1 VICKMAI
8 LIVALAALLPVAAQ
22 TETLPSEQSGGSA
35 SNAQPDRPCH
45 PTYPAAAV
53 KARAEG
59 VTMMKLTIDAHGQI
73 SKAEVVDSAG
83 STPEHKLLDQA
94 VVRVMKG
101 CLWSKPKIDAN
112 GEAIEYSVTMGYHWG
127 LPPADGSPSK
137 AHPARLGTV
146 EPRCRPV
153 YPPVALRAGAQG
165 VTVLRM
171 VVDSSGHVRS
181 TEVLQSAGET
191 AEHKLL
197 DEAAAAA
204 LPLCPY
210 VPGTGTDGMP
220 IGSSLTV
227 SYVWKL
233 E

>member
-1 VICKMAI
+1 MICKMAI
-8 LIVALAALLPVAAQ
+8 LMVAMAALPPVAAQ
-22 TETLPSEQSGGSA
+22 TETQPSEQSGGSV
-35 SNAQPDRPCH
+35 SITQPDRPCH

-59 VTMMKLTIDAHGQI
+59 VTMMKLTIDTHGQI

-83 STPEHKLLDQA
+83 SSPEHKLLDQA
-94 VVRVMKG
+94 VVRVMRG

-112 GEAIEYSVTMGYHWG
+112 GQATEYSVTMGYHWG

-146 EPRCRPV
+146 EARCRPV
-153 YPPVALRAGAQG
+153 YPPAAIRAGAQG
-165 VTVLRM
+165 VTVLQM
-171 VVDSSGHVRS
+171 VIDPSGHVRS

-191 AEHKLL
+191 AEDKLL
-197 DEAAAAA
+197 DDAAAAA
-204 LPLCPY
+204 LPHCPY
-210 VPGTGTDGMP
+210 VPGTGTDGKP
-220 IGSSLTV
+220 IGSSITV